1 MEPEPVSTLTHS
13 SQGSQKHGELSL
25 EDEWQAKLS
34 SLQDQHKL
42 ESLQQQQEHLEQL
55 RHLQT
60 QLLRELSS
68 DMSIK
73 GDLSIQD
80 LVKSRQLDSKE
91 APPQREQSTDK
102 DVSVLP
108 TSASN
113 TQGVFTPTQSFES
126 LSLPRTRTVVKHSP
140 VQSPE
145 KPSTPRTSPDKQPSV
160 QTPVYKI
167 LGPRSAWEGGSL
179 NHSPSK
185 SSMSMTPQSTARGE
199 TQSRVSLVAKHTK
212 HVEDLKKYYE
222 TEILSLRRQ
231 LEQVKPGAVECTDL
245 FDYL

>member
-1 MEPEPVSTLTHS
+1 MESEPISTLTHS
-13 SQGSQKHGELSL
+13 SHGSQKHGELTL

-91 APPQREQSTDK
+91 PPSPQREHSTEK
-102 DVSVLP
+102 DISVFP
-108 TSASN
+108 TSVSN

-126 LSLPRTRTVVKHSP
+126 LFLPRNRTVVKHSP

-145 KPSTPRTSPDKQPSV
+145 KPRTPRDSPDKQPSV

-167 LGPRSAWEGGSL
+167 LGPKSAWEGGSL

-185 SSMSMTPQSTARGE
+185 SSMSATPQSTARGE

-231 LEQVKPGAVECTDL
+231 LEQVRPGTV
-245 FDYL
+245 